1 VSGHPVFPSVLLFS
15 RVENCYPTTTVTTMT
30 QLNVAS
36 GFSVSCDDDWT
47 WEPSVMSSLAHQT
60 AADAAM
66 TMMMMM
72 MMVIQG
78 HHQY

>member
-1 VSGHPVFPSVLLFS
+1 
-15 RVENCYPTTTVTTMT
+15 MT